1 MLAFNMLFK
10 VLEISYRFPCRVEP
24 LKRWIKNQTD
34 IHAGITEFVV
44 CQTCSSIYPYH
55 SPQQKEKMHRHL
67 KCTFKDTLAASRRCM
82 TPLFQTFN
90 LKSNDSAIPS
100 ALNNKYIPIKR
111 FYHNS
116 LIHTLKTFMRRKLF
130 ADMLEETFARN
141 TSGFGKPS
149 NYTADVQHG
158 SVYSEFALQ
167 EDDTSIPFTK
177 QSPFNLLLLL
187 NLDWFSP
194 FELSSY
200 SIGGV
205 WLSILNLDH
214 EERLLRKNTILSGV
228 LPGPRE
234 VT

>member
-1 MLAFNMLFK
+1 DADPAAFILFILVILFYGRFVSDHALEIMMLAFNMLFK

-24 LKRWIKNQTD
+24 SKRWIKNQTD
-34 IHAGITEFVV
+34 IHAGITEFVK
-44 CQTCSSIYPYH
+44 CQTCSSIIYPYH
-55 SPQQKEKMHRHL
+55 SPQQK
-67 KCTFKDTLAASRRCM
+67 
-82 TPLFQTFN
+82 TFN
-90 LKSNDSAIPS
+90 LKSNDATTPS
-100 ALNNKYIPIKR
+100 ALTNKYIPIKR

-141 TSGFGKPS
+141 ASGFGKPW
-149 NYTADVQHG
+149 NYTADIQHG
-158 SVYSEFALQ
+158 S
-167 EDDTSIPFTK
+167 
-177 QSPFNLLLLL
+177 SPFNLLLLL